1 MDYARKTRRS
11 ILYLQVRTT
20 TATKSQ
26 NDDYDVVLH
35 TLQKER
41 DLLWSM
47 TERNMNSEYVGMNI
61 MDDIRLSQIR
71 QLDIAIRMWKE
82 RLENINE

>member
-1 MDYARKTRRS
+1 MEEKTMS
-11 ILYLQVRTT
+11 
-20 TATKSQ
+20 
-26 NDDYDVVLH
+26 DDYDVVLN

-47 TERNMNSEYVGMNI
+47 TEQNMNSEYVGMNI

-82 RLENINE
+82 RLDNINE

>member
-1 MDYARKTRRS
+1 MS
-11 ILYLQVRTT
+11 
-20 TATKSQ
+20 
-26 NDDYDVVLH
+26 DDYDVVLH

-41 DLLWSM
+41 DKLWCM
-47 TERNMNSEYVGMNI
+47 TERNMNSEYVGMGI

-82 RLENINE
+82 RLENINEE

>member
-1 MDYARKTRRS
+1 MEEKTMS
-11 ILYLQVRTT
+11 
-20 TATKSQ
+20 
-26 NDDYDVVLH
+26 DDYDVVLH

-47 TERNMNSEYVGMNI
+47 TERNMNSEYVGMGI

-82 RLENINE
+82 RLDNINPQYSDIISDGGMDPR

>member
-1 MDYARKTRRS
+1 MSD
-11 ILYLQVRTT
+11 
-20 TATKSQ
+20 
-26 NDDYDVVLH
+26 NYDVVLH

-41 DLLWSM
+41 DLLWNM
-47 TERNMNSEYVGMNI
+47 TERNMNSEFIGMGI

-82 RLENINE
+82 RLDNINGE

>member
-1 MDYARKTRRS
+1 MEEKTMS
-11 ILYLQVRTT
+11 D
-20 TATKSQ
+20 
-26 NDDYDVVLH
+26 NYDVVLH

-47 TERNMNSEYVGMNI
+47 TERNMNSEYVGMGI
-61 MDDIRLSQIR
+61 MDEIRLSQIR

-82 RLENINE
+82 RLDNINE

>member
-1 MDYARKTRRS
+1 MSDY
-11 ILYLQVRTT
+11 
-20 TATKSQ
+20 
-26 NDDYDVVLH
+26 YDVVLH

-82 RLENINE
+82 RLDNINE

>member
-1 MDYARKTRRS
+1 MEEKTMS
-11 ILYLQVRTT
+11 
-20 TATKSQ
+20 
-26 NDDYDVVLH
+26 DDYDVVLH

-82 RLENINE
+82 RLDNINLQYSDIISDGGMDPR

>member
-1 MDYARKTRRS
+1 MS
-11 ILYLQVRTT
+11 
-20 TATKSQ
+20 
-26 NDDYDVVLH
+26 DDYDVVLH

-82 RLENINE
+82 RSENINERTKRM

>member
-1 MDYARKTRRS
+1 MEEKTMS
-11 ILYLQVRTT
+11 D
-20 TATKSQ
+20 
-26 NDDYDVVLH
+26 NYDVVLH
-35 TLQKER
+35 TLGEKR
-41 DLLWSM
+41 NRLLRI

-82 RLENINE
+82 RLDNINKPDAQYSDIISDGGMDPR

>member
-1 MDYARKTRRS
+1 MS
-11 ILYLQVRTT
+11 
-20 TATKSQ
+20 
-26 NDDYDVVLH
+26 DDYDVVLH

-47 TERNMNSEYVGMNI
+47 TERNMNSEFIGMGI

-82 RLENINE
+82 RLDNINEE

>member
-1 MDYARKTRRS
+1 MS
-11 ILYLQVRTT
+11 
-20 TATKSQ
+20 
-26 NDDYDVVLH
+26 DDYDVVLH

-82 RLENINE
+82 RLDNINE

>member
-1 MDYARKTRRS
+1 MTEEK
-11 ILYLQVRTT
+11 
-20 TATKSQ
+20 
-26 NDDYDVVLH
+26 YDVVLH

-47 TERNMNSEYVGMNI
+47 TERNMTSEYIGMGI

-71 QLDIAIRMWKE
+71 QLDIAIRMWRE
-82 RLENINE
+82 RLENINGE

>member
-1 MDYARKTRRS
+1 MEENTMS
-11 ILYLQVRTT
+11 
-20 TATKSQ
+20 
-26 NDDYDVVLH
+26 DDYDVVLH
-35 TLQKER
+35 TLQEKR
-41 DLLWSM
+41 DKLWSM

-82 RLENINE
+82 RLDNINE

>member
-1 MDYARKTRRS
+1 VEEKTMS
-11 ILYLQVRTT
+11 
-20 TATKSQ
+20 
-26 NDDYDVVLH
+26 DDYDVVLH
-35 TLQKER
+35 TLQEKR

>member
-1 MDYARKTRRS
+1 MS
-11 ILYLQVRTT
+11 
-20 TATKSQ
+20 
-26 NDDYDVVLH
+26 DDYDVVLH

-41 DLLWSM
+41 DKLWNM

>member
-1 MDYARKTRRS
+1 MEEKTMS
-11 ILYLQVRTT
+11 
-20 TATKSQ
+20 
-26 NDDYDVVLH
+26 DDYDVVLH

-71 QLDIAIRMWKE
+71 QLDIAMKMWKE
-82 RLENINE
+82 RLDNINE

>member
-1 MDYARKTRRS
+1 MEEKTMS
-11 ILYLQVRTT
+11 E
-20 TATKSQ
+20 
-26 NDDYDVVLH
+26 DYDVVLH
-35 TLQKER
+35 TLKKER

-47 TERNMNSEYVGMNI
+47 TERNMNSEYVGMGI

-82 RLENINE
+82 RLDNINE

>member
-1 MDYARKTRRS
+1 MS
-11 ILYLQVRTT
+11 
-20 TATKSQ
+20 
-26 NDDYDVVLH
+26 DDYDVVLH

>member
-1 MDYARKTRRS
+1 MS
-11 ILYLQVRTT
+11 
-20 TATKSQ
+20 
-26 NDDYDVVLH
+26 DDYDVVLH

-47 TERNMNSEYVGMNI
+47 TGRNMKSEYVGMNI

-82 RLENINE
+82 RLDNINE